1 MKNRFNSAKLSAAPR
16 LWGVAVLAACAMLLA
31 LEVVLGMFTL
41 NVSPVLKIGFSFLP
55 VAAAG
60 MLFGP
65 VAGGTVGA
73 LGDVVSY
80 FISTT
85 GPYFPGFTVNGFLSG
100 FLYGLFLY
108 KKPATLL
115 RSFLAKASV
124 TLLVN
129 LLLTPLWLAVLYSR
143 AFVAV
148 FSARVAANLALL
160 PIDVALLYVLLKGME
175 KEPFFHLRK

>member
-1 MKNRFNSAKLSAAPR
+1 MKNRFNSAKLSSAPR
-16 LWGVAVLAACAMLLA
+16 LGGIATVAACGMLLA

-41 NVSPVLKIGFSFLP
+41 NVSPLLKIGFSFLP

-80 FISTT
+80 FISPM

-108 KKPATLL
+108 RKPVTLL
-115 RSFLAKASV
+115 RTLLAKVSV
-124 TLLVN
+124 TTLIN

-143 AFVAV
+143 AFIAV
-148 FSARVAANLALL
+148 LSARVATNLALL
-160 PIDVALLYVLLKGME
+160 PVDIALLYVLMKGME